1 MIVQDLCSEIVVQC
15 VYGEADVS
23 HISNVLLPSL
33 LQATRGKVH
42 LVCLNFR
49 GSSKIENSS
58 PFESRIRISAFTKPI
73 DVEAG
78 FAANHNQLFE
88 VAGKNK
94 DYFVIVNP
102 DCILAEGSLDILVD
116 TYEKAKGSAAIV
128 EGRQWPF
135 EHPKEFNTVNKETP
149 WASGAF
155 SLIDSR
161 FYKEIGGM
169 DENYFLYTEDVDLS
183 WRAWLSGR
191 KVLYERDAVVT
202 HFTGGP
208 FYRDDTLALE
218 NYFSLR
224 NFIYISRKFFGKPG
238 EAAALRQL
246 GLVLEKRMF
255 EEIRA
260 AYMKM
265 LGNLKEV
272 PSIEN
277 RGHTM
282 IKITG
287 VNLFHE
293 VNK

>member
-1 MIVQDLCSEIVVQC
+1 MQDFGSEIVVQC
-15 VYGEADVS
+15 VHGEADVS
-23 HISNVLLPSL
+23 HITNVLVPSL
-33 LQATRGKVH
+33 LKATKRNVH

-49 GSSKIENSS
+49 GSTKVQNRF
-58 PFESRIRISAFTKPI
+58 PVESRIKISSFTKSTE
-73 DVEAG
+73 VAAG
-78 FAANHNQLFE
+78 FAENHNKLFK
-88 VAGKNK
+88 VAAESR

-102 DCILAEGSLDILVD
+102 DCILAEASIDILVE
-116 TYEKAKGSAAIV
+116 TYEKARGSAAIV

-135 EHPKEFNTVNKETP
+135 EHPKEFNSATKETP

-161 FYKEIGGM
+161 FYKEVGGM

-208 FYRDDTLALE
+208 FYREDTLELE
-218 NYFSLR
+218 KYFSLR
-224 NFIYISRKFFGKPG
+224 NFIYISRKFFGKNG
-238 EAAALRQL
+238 EEAALRQL
-246 GLVLEKRMF
+246 RLVLKREFF
-255 EEIRA
+255 EEIKD
-260 AYMKM
+260 AYQKM
-265 LGNLKEV
+265 LANIKQV

-277 RGHTM
+277 RGHAM
-282 IKITG
+282 VKITG